1 MVSRLIVLPCAVI
14 VLFGIG
20 PMPEPRVL
28 PARSIPVPTSV
39 SPVVQRTI
47 AEPIVVEAPLPAGRD
62 AIKHA
67 IAEIDAG
74 ETTAVEALLRTYP
87 ARIVREQ
94 IAGVPVYRVTPANA
108 DPALHRRLLVHVH
121 GGAYALFGGFA
132 ALREAVLVAHYTRTT
147 VLSIDYR
154 MPPDHPYPAAL
165 DDTIAV
171 WRDLVRSHDPHAM
184 ALFGTSAGGGL
195 TLAAVQKLRTLGVP
209 LPAALF
215 AGTPWADLARD
226 DDTQFTNAGLD
237 DVLTS
242 SESLGDFA
250 RLYAGHHSLRDPGIS
265 PIHGDFH
272 GFPPTILISGTR
284 DLLLSMTVRTHRKL
298 RAAGVI
304 ADLNVFEGLSHAQY
318 LLLDQAPESVEAF
331 GEVAA
336 FFDRHLAR

>member
-1 MVSRLIVLPCAVI
+1 MLSGRIAWTCAVI
-14 VLFGIG
+14 ALFGIG
-20 PMPEPRVL
+20 PMAEPRAL

-39 SPVVQRTI
+39 SGVVQRAI
-47 AEPIVVEAPLPAGRD
+47 AEPVVVDAPLPTGR
-62 AIKHA
+62 AALKRA
-67 IAEIDAG
+67 IAQIDAG
-74 ETTAVEALLRTYP
+74 EITAVEGLLRTYP
-87 ARIVREQ
+87 ARIAKER
-94 IAGVPVYRVTPANA
+94 IGGVPVYRVTPANA
-108 DPALHRRLLVHVH
+108 DPALHRRLLVNVH

-147 VLSIDYR
+147 VLAIDYR

-171 WRDLVRSHDPHAM
+171 WRDLVRSHDPQTM

-195 TLAAVQKLRTLGVP
+195 TLAAVQKLRALDVP

-226 DDTQFTNAGLD
+226 DDTQYTNAGLD

-242 SESLGDFA
+242 SEDLAAFA
-250 RLYAGHHSLRDPGIS
+250 RLYAGHHSLREPGVS

-298 RAAGVI
+298 RAAGAI
-304 ADLNVFEGLSHAQY
+304 ADLNVFEAQSHAQY
-318 LLLDQAPESVEAF
+318 LLLDAAPESAEAF